1 MGVKPGP
8 INAMVI
14 TKPVA
19 NRSAQG
25 GVRSGLYRGMV
36 GPLPDS
42 CMFRVEEA
50 YAEFSP
56 EDKPLVTSMNMSP
69 DKPLVESAFGLVQEG
84 SALSYQQPVL
94 TSRYITLHD
103 APSTP
108 PLPLEGYYL
117 APSKCMFV
125 CTEEEL
131 LHLQSLNT
139 PLDTAQKIEEAT
151 REQSSCPDWH
161 QLRRSRVTASRFREI
176 CHVRGLSSAESLAE
190 RIIRGTRQTAEMR
203 RGAEMESEVTV
214 EYSKLKNVNY
224 SPCGLII
231 HPNAPWLGA
240 SPDGVVFDPTDNPQF
255 GLVEIK
261 CPNVKNIVDCKY
273 LQMDHGFLTLKKSHA
288 YYYQVQ
294 GQLLVS
300 GMQWCDFMVWA
311 QEDYFIQ
318 RIYSDTSV
326 HKVIREKVDYFYF
339 YTYMPKYLSMK

>member
-1 MGVKPGP
+1 M
-8 INAMVI
+8 
-14 TKPVA
+14 
-19 NRSAQG
+19 
-25 GVRSGLYRGMV
+25 
-36 GPLPDS
+36 
-42 CMFRVEEA
+42 
-50 YAEFSP
+50 
-56 EDKPLVTSMNMSP
+56 
-69 DKPLVESAFGLVQEG
+69 
-84 SALSYQQPVL
+84 
-94 TSRYITLHD
+94 
-103 APSTP
+103 
-108 PLPLEGYYL
+108 
-117 APSKCMFV
+117 
-125 CTEEEL
+125 
-131 LHLQSLNT
+131 
-139 PLDTAQKIEEAT
+139 AQKIEEAT

-190 RIIRGTRQTAEMR
+190 RIIRGTRQTAKMR

-288 YYYQVQ
+288 YYFQVQ

-311 QEDYFIQ
+311 QEDYFVQ

-339 YTYMPKYLSMK
+339 YTYMPKYLSMT